1 MNLKLFVIIFNILFF
16 TAPASYAYFGPG
28 LGIGAISVVI
38 LFLVTIL
45 LLVFSIF
52 AYPIKKAYKF
62 LFKKKEIN
70 SNSEKK
76 TKE

>member
-1 MNLKLFVIIFNILFF
+1 MKLFILIFNILFF
-16 TAPASYAYFGPG
+16 LTSTSHAYFGPG

-38 LFLVTIL
+38 LFLVTII

-62 LFKKKEIN
+62 FFKKKEIS

-76 TKE
+76 QKNN